1 MGARG
6 SAGPNRALTQ
16 LLRPRLGLR
25 PWLAFLRRAEAF
37 CLLVRFDMRIM
48 VPAWFRG
55 SIRVAGGRR
64 SHRRGRPG
72 QWS

>member
-1 MGARG
+1 
-6 SAGPNRALTQ
+6 
-16 LLRPRLGLR
+16 
-25 PWLAFLRRAEAF
+25 LAFLRRADAF